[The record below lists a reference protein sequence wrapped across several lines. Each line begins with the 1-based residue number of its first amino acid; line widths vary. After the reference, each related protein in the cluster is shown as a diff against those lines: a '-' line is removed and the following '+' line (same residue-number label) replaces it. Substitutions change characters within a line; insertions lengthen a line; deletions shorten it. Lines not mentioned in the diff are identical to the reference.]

1 MSQVAGT
8 FPWRTTE
15 ADLKWTPT
23 WRVTTSSML
32 MNLWVS
38 LERSSGVAPVVL
50 LGPGGHD
57 RAAVGRRAAIARARE
72 SCRSRPEI
80 GDHLLRRLDQFQT
93 ELRDRPVGPGAVA
106 VGGVLILGRRA

>member
-50 LGPGGHD
+50 
-57 RAAVGRRAAIARARE
+57 
-72 SCRSRPEI
+72 
-80 GDHLLRRLDQFQT
+80 
-93 ELRDRPVGPGAVA
+93 
-106 VGGVLILGRRA
+106 